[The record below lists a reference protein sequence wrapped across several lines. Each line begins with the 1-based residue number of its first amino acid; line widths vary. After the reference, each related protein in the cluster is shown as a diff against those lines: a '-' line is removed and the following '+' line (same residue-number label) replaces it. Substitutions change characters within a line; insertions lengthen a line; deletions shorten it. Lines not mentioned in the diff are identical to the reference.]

1 MVNNIHFAGLPKSFG
16 VGFTWHGCHRLS
28 MGVTQGL
35 GRPWETLLR
44 RPLHILR
51 WVLHIGIRRNLLRPH
66 SSMLLLLL
74 LLLLLWDVRRLIM
87 LLLLLLLL
95 LRSWSRHGDW
105 LLLGGSLGKSLG
117 WGCI

>member
-1 MVNNIHFAGLPKSFG
+1 
-16 VGFTWHGCHRLS
+16 

-35 GRPWETLLR
+35 GRPRETLLR

-74 LLLLLWDVRRLIM
+74 LLWDVRRLIM
-87 LLLLLLLL
+87 LLLLLD
-95 LRSWSRHGDW
+95 R
-105 LLLGGSLGKSLG
+105 KSVV
-117 WGCI
+117 